1 MQQLFSSAQC
11 SVPAIQYHHCY
22 QSVDQILSFLKKHS
36 PNEKV
41 FISSD
46 YENHREILSKNFE
59 IFTLED
65 IIDDFSKQNRPFIE
79 LYIHSI
85 SNLFIANCPSSFS
98 AFSVRQRTQNNL
110 KTLFWGV
117 ENNSHT
123 ELQPNFQ
130 FFLMFRKGKMEDF
143 LASQNFKSYALCS
156 ALLLGKMMV
165 LSIMTSRQRI
175 KHGKFSNKEDAVAAG
190 LKASNQYDLKV
201 SYHNAF

>member
-1 MQQLFSSAQC
+1 MLHSAIKIREHIEHIDYMSSPAFDKTSLVAQKLGQFTSIHLRNGPDWIKACNLIKRHNMQQLFSSAQC
-11 SVPAIQYHHCY
+11 SVPTIQYHHCY
-22 QSVDQILSFLKKHS
+22 QSVDEILSFLKNHS

-98 AFSVRQRTQNNL
+98 AFSVRQRSQNNL

-123 ELQPNFQ
+123 EL
-130 FFLMFRKGKMEDF
+130 
-143 LASQNFKSYALCS
+143 
-156 ALLLGKMMV
+156 
-165 LSIMTSRQRI
+165 
-175 KHGKFSNKEDAVAAG
+175 
-190 LKASNQYDLKV
+190 
-201 SYHNAF
+201 